1 VTVRLGDWAKA
12 LDHDVRANP
21 AFRLRRLDALPDA
34 YRNALRDAGLN
45 LAGVFG
51 VLVAD
56 RDSGL
61 ADKVVDEAAAQLF
74 SDLHRPA
81 PLPPDAAGRFA
92 ELVLDGVLELDS
104 VRGFVSGPLAY
115 EAVVE
120 PQELSAELDRLGQ
133 LSHAA
138 VNYAARLRLGEVGP
152 TTGRLYFFNRVP
164 ISPRWARAFPGRGA
178 VQDLL
183 SGPALT
189 RDWVAGFSVSPEP

>member
-1 VTVRLGDWAKA
+1 MTVAPGDWAKA

-21 AFRLRRLDALPDA
+21 AFRLRRLDALPAA
-34 YRNALRDAGLN
+34 YLRALRDAGLN
-45 LAGVFG
+45 LAGVCG

-74 SDLHRPA
+74 SDLHRPG
-81 PLPPDAAGRFA
+81 PLPADAAGRFA

-104 VRGFVSGPLAY
+104 AGGFVSGPLAY

-120 PQELSAELDRLGQ
+120 PHELPSELDRLGR

-138 VNYAARLRLGEVGP
+138 VRYADRLQLRDVGA
-152 TTGRLYFFNRVP
+152 TTARLYFFNRVP
-164 ISPRWARAFPGRGA
+164 MDTTGAPRSS
-178 VQDLL
+178 Q
-183 SGPALT
+183 S
-189 RDWVAGFSVSPEP
+189 